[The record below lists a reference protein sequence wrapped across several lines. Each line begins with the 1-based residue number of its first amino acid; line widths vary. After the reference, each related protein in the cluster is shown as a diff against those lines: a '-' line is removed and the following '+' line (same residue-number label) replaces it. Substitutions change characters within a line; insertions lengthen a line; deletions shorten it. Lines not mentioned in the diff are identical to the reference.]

1 MKVNSTSYL
10 LSDLQHG
17 KNYQIYV
24 VAVNV
29 HGSSLPSSIIEVDIS
44 EGNCSTAI
52 FSILKTKKLF
62 KNFRSWQE
70 NVRNAINAAFV
81 SCYQP

>member
-44 EGNCSTAI
+44 EGNFSSVI
-52 FSILKTKKLF
+52 FSTLKTKKIVQKF
-62 KNFRSWQE
+62 
-70 NVRNAINAAFV
+70 
-81 SCYQP
+81 